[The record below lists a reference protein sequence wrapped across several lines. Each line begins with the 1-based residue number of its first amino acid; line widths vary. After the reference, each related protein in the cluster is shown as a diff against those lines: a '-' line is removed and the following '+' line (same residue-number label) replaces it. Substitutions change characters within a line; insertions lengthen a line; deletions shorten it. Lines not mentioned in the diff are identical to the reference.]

1 MVQTRDGER
10 LASEVYLPAVKSA
23 PAGQQRWP
31 AVLIRT
37 PYGKRRG
44 VEVYYRFVQR
54 GYAVVIQDVRGR
66 EDSTGEW
73 MPQHYEIEDGD
84 DTLNWIAAQPWS
96 DGTVGMTGGSYL
108 GYVQWAAAGCGKG
121 SLRFEPSAGKG
132 RDCYVYDPE
141 NPSVHIVDMS
151 ENELEIPEDYTRMEW
166 REDMLAYTTEPF
178 TKSCVI
184 TGELAVTL
192 YISCDCPDTD
202 FMVRITDVDEQGRS
216 IKLADGVLSAKY
228 RNGFEKAE
236 YLEPDGIYEITIRT
250 TKISNAFLPGHRLR
264 LTVTSSG
271 KNFIFPN
278 SNTRDGFDS
287 AFVQKAHITVHRGP
301 KTPSR
306 AVMKKENT
314 RG

>member
-1 MVQTRDGER
+1 M
-10 LASEVYLPAVKSA
+10 
-23 PAGQQRWP
+23 
-31 AVLIRT
+31 
-37 PYGKRRG
+37 
-44 VEVYYRFVQR
+44 
-54 GYAVVIQDVRGR
+54 
-66 EDSTGEW
+66 
-73 MPQHYEIEDGD
+73 
-84 DTLNWIAAQPWS
+84 
-96 DGTVGMTGGSYL
+96 
-108 GYVQWAAAGCGKG
+108 
-121 SLRFEPSAGKG
+121 
-132 RDCYVYDPE
+132 YDPE

-184 TGELAVTL
+184 PRELAVTL

-306 AVMKKENT
+306 AVMKRENT